1 MTPTTPSST
10 APETLRFQAE
20 VTQVLD
26 LVIHSLYSH
35 KEVFLRELVSNA
47 SDAIDKLRFEAL
59 TRPELLADG
68 AGTPEI
74 RLIPDGEAGT
84 LTIED
89 DGIGMT
95 REELATN
102 LGTIA
107 HSGSR
112 RLLEELRRRAADGGK
127 APDLTLI
134 GQFGVG
140 FYSAFLVADRVEV
153 ISRPASGG
161 PAHRWVSEAK
171 ETFTLEEATDGA
183 PPRGTRVV
191 LHLKKDE
198 RRFTDEWELR
208 ELVRRYS
215 DYVSHPIQLRVG
227 PKQADA
233 VPKYERVNRAAAL
246 WQRPKSDITD
256 AEYDELYKHLA
267 HDLEPPLARTHFRVE
282 GTHEFVGLL
291 YIPKKPP
298 FDLQLPPS
306 EHRGVRLFVKRV
318 FVMDRADELVPEYL
332 RFLRGVVDSDDL
344 PLNVSREV
352 LQDRGASGAVARA
365 IKKQVTKKTLD
376 LLEELAKDRP
386 ADYALFWRAFGPILK
401 GGLHL
406 DREHKDRLAKLF
418 RAATTVEPEGL
429 VSLDAYVARMKEG
442 QDAIYY
448 AVGDDRAQLL
458 TSPHTEALRARG
470 VEVLL
475 LGDPVDEI
483 AMEAIGEYGGK
494 KLVSVMRAETRT
506 GAGDKDAATPDI
518 PSALQPLA
526 ARIRAILQEHVS
538 EVRASDRLTES
549 PVCLVVPP
557 GGLHASVERMLK
569 QWGQKV
575 PTQRR
580 ILEIN
585 PTHPLIERLG
595 QLAADAPT
603 SPTLTDAVEILYAQA
618 LLTEGSPLPDANGFA
633 RRLTALLTSSVA
645 MPAKS

>member
-1 MTPTTPSST
+1 MTPTPSP
-10 APETLRFQAE
+10 AAETHRFQAE

-68 AGTPEI
+68 AGAPEI
-74 RLIPDGEAGT
+74 RLIPDREAGT

-112 RLLEELRRRAADGGK
+112 RLLEELRRRSGEGGK

-153 ISRPASGG
+153 VSRPAAGG

-191 LHLKKDE
+191 LHLKPDE
-198 RRFTDEWELR
+198 RRFLDEWELR

-246 WQRPKSDITD
+246 WQRPRTEISD

-291 YIPKKPP
+291 YIPRRPP
-298 FDLQLPPS
+298 FDLQLPS
-306 EHRGVRLFVKRV
+306 SDQRGVRLFVKRV
-318 FVMDRADELVPEYL
+318 FVMDRADELVPEWL
-332 RFLRGVVDSDDL
+332 RFLRGVIDSDDL

-352 LQDRGASGAVARA
+352 LQDRGPSGAVARA
-365 IKKQVTKKTLD
+365 IKKQITKKTLD
-376 LLEELAKDRP
+376 LLEELARERP
-386 ADYALFWRAFGPILK
+386 ADYAAFWRGFGAIVK

-418 RAATTVEPEGL
+418 RAATTAEPEGL
-429 VSLDAYVARMKEG
+429 VSLDTYVGRMKEG
-442 QDAIYY
+442 QEAIYY

-483 AMEAIGEYGGK
+483 AMEAIGEYAGK
-494 KLVSVMRAETRT
+494 KLVSVMRAETR
-506 GAGDKDAATPDI
+506 AAADGKEAAAPEV
-518 PSALQPLA
+518 PAALQPLV
-526 ARIRAILQEHVS
+526 ARMRAVLQEHVS

-549 PVCLVVPP
+549 PVCLVIPP
-557 GGLHASVERMLK
+557 GGIHASVERLLK
-569 QWGQKV
+569 HYGQKV

-580 ILEIN
+580 ILEVN

-595 QLAADAPT
+595 QLATEAPT
-603 SPTLTDAVEILYAQA
+603 SPELTDAIEVLYGQA
-618 LLTEGSPLPDANGFA
+618 LLTEGSPLPDANAFA
-633 RRLTALLTSSVA
+633 RRLTALLASSVA
-645 MPAKS
+645 KRA